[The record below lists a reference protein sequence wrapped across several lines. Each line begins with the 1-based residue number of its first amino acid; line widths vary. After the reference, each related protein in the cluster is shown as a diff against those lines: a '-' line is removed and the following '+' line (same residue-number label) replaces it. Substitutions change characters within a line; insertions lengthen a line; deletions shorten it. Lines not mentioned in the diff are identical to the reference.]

1 MLGWTL
7 KLKAQIWLPSNEYGF
22 HLVDNP
28 IYIVGP
34 GLHLAASSLVPDQL
48 SFGGD
53 GACELQGSFT

>member
-1 MLGWTL
+1 
-7 KLKAQIWLPSNEYGF
+7 
-22 HLVDNP
+22 LVDNP